1 MYGGISLSCSWSKGS
16 FGLVLIKSTVL
27 QLYIFMAVSYIL
39 SYHVQATPQLI
50 INWLIQPVKI
60 YLCDKQTLHWHT
72 DVVTSG

>member
-1 MYGGISLSCSWSKGS
+1 MSVMLIYCMVEFPCPFLGVNVF

-50 INWLIQPVKI
+50 IKWLI
-60 YLCDKQTLHWHT
+60 
-72 DVVTSG
+72 